1 MTPLKEA
8 LDSLVHRLGL
18 AKRAA
23 SLRVIEMWAAIAGPQ
38 IAGRTTAVRVSDGV
52 LYVDVESPAWASELT
67 FMKQD
72 LVDRLNAKAGEVC
85 VRDIRFRSRRLRGTD
100 PGGPQ
105 AGSGWANEVTALLRS
120 VGNDSVDEAAAE
132 RIAGEASPLQMAM
145 KRLILAHRR
154 LGRARSLA
162 GWITCPGCGRMY
174 DKGSGHCPRCG
185 PGGAAGGRLAGA
197 D

>member
-1 MTPLKEA
+1 MTPFKDV
-8 LDSLVHRLGL
+8 LDSLVQRLGL

-23 SLRVIEMWAAIAGPQ
+23 SFRVIEMWAGVAGPQ

-52 LYVDVESPAWASELT
+52 LHVDVESPVWASELT

-72 LVDRLNAKAGEVC
+72 LVDRLNAKAGEEC
-85 VRDIRFRSRRLRGTD
+85 VRDIRFRSRRLRGAST
-100 PGGPQ
+100 GGRQ
-105 AGSGWANEVTALLRS
+105 AGSGQADGVTALLRS
-120 VGNDSVDEAAAE
+120 VGNDSADEAVAGG
-132 RIAGEASPLQMAM
+132 IAGEGSPLETAM

-174 DKGSGHCPRCG
+174 DGGSGHCPRCG
-185 PGGAAGGRLAGA
+185 PRSGAGG
-197 D
+197 